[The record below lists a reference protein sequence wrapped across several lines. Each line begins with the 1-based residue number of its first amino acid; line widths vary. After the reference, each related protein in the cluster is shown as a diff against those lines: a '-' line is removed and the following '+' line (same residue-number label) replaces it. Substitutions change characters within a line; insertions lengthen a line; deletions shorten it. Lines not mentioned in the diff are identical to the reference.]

1 MIGKVKKLITFMGLK
16 KRTIQKEVTLSGVGV
31 HTGQKVTLRL
41 KPSSSGRIIFR
52 RLDLGGEEIDLDY
65 RKAKAENSSLL
76 QRNSTVIRTVEHL
89 LATLYVFGL
98 DSLEIEL
105 DGEEIPVGDGSSR
118 PFVDLMEQAGLVFL
132 AEEKRVIRVKR
143 TVRVENNGAWI
154 SFSPDSDLYL
164 LYTIDYPHPLIGT
177 QRYQGYLGLK
187 KFKEEIAPARTFGFL
202 RDVPAMLARGLARG
216 GSLENAII
224 LDDRGIVNPPLRF
237 PDEFV
242 RHKVLDLIGDLA
254 LCGRPLLGRVEV
266 SRGGHRL
273 HQAGVKALLEDKASW
288 EEDEASFPTFLTE
301 SF

>member
-1 MIGKVKKLITFMGLK
+1 MGVK
-16 KRTIQKEVTLSGVGV
+16 KRTIKREITFSGVGV
-31 HTGQKVTLRL
+31 HTGQKVNLRL

-76 QRNSTVIRTVEHL
+76 QKDSIVIRTVEHL

-105 DGEEIPVGDGSSR
+105 DGEEIPAGDGSSR
-118 PFVDLMEQAGLVFL
+118 PFVDLIEQAGLMFL
-132 AEEKRVIRVKR
+132 LEEKKVIRVKR
-143 TVRVENNGAWI
+143 PVKVENNGAWI
-154 SFSPDSDLYL
+154 KFSPDSDLYL
-164 LYTIDYPHPLIGT
+164 LYTIDYPHPLIGI
-177 QRYQGYLGLK
+177 QRYQGYVGLK

-224 LDDRGIVNPPLRF
+224 LDDWGIVNPPLRF

-254 LCGRPLLGRVEV
+254 LSGRPLLGRVEV
-266 SRGGHRL
+266 SRGGHKL

-288 EEDEASFPTFLTE
+288 EEDEEGVPGFLIE

>member
-1 MIGKVKKLITFMGLK
+1 MGLK
-16 KRTIQKEVTLSGVGV
+16 KRTIEREIIFSGVGV
-31 HTGQKVTLRL
+31 HTGQKVNLRL
-41 KPSSSGRIIFR
+41 KPSSSGQIIFR
-52 RLDLGGEEIDLDY
+52 RLDLGGEEVDLDY

-76 QRNSTVIRTVEHL
+76 QKDSTVIRTVEHL

-98 DSLEIEL
+98 DSLEIEV
-105 DGEEIPVGDGSSR
+105 DGEEIPAGDGSSR
-118 PFVDLMEQAGLVFL
+118 PFVDLIEQAGVAFL

-143 TVRVENNGAWI
+143 PVRVENNGAWI
-154 SFSPDSDLYL
+154 SFSPDSDLYV

-177 QRYQGYLGLK
+177 QRYQSYLGLK

-254 LCGRPLLGRVEV
+254 LSGQPLLGRVEV
-266 SRGGHRL
+266 SRGGHKL
-273 HQAGVKALLEDKASW
+273 HQAGLRALLEDKASW
-288 EEDEASFPTFLTE
+288 EEDEERFPSFLSE

>member
-1 MIGKVKKLITFMGLK
+1 MDRESKKINNMGVK
-16 KRTIQKEVTLSGVGV
+16 KRTIKREITFSGVGV
-31 HTGQKVTLRL
+31 HTGQKVNLRL

-76 QRNSTVIRTVEHL
+76 QKDSIVIRTVEHL

-105 DGEEIPVGDGSSR
+105 DGEEIPAGDGSSR
-118 PFVDLMEQAGLVFL
+118 PFVDLIEQAGLMFL
-132 AEEKRVIRVKR
+132 LEEKKVIRVKR
-143 TVRVENNGAWI
+143 PVKVENNGAWI
-154 SFSPDSDLYL
+154 KFSPDSDLYL
-164 LYTIDYPHPLIGT
+164 LYTIDYPHPLIGI
-177 QRYQGYLGLK
+177 QRYQGYVGLK

-224 LDDRGIVNPPLRF
+224 LDDWGIVNPPLRF

-254 LCGRPLLGRVEV
+254 LSGRPLLGRVEV
-266 SRGGHRL
+266 SRGGHKL

-288 EEDEASFPTFLTE
+288 EEDEEGVPGFLIE